1 MWPEVKI
8 VHGKPRHS
16 QSQGSVE
23 RANRDIE
30 EMLGA
35 WMDENQTTDWPSGMK
50 FIQFKKNRALHSGIG
65 RSPYEAMFGCPAR
78 VGLASAG
85 ILHDEINHL
94 STEEDVETLIEEMGR
109 ESNDLEDPNP
119 QRERGD
125 EEGIVPQ
132 IIQFEYENGT
142 NDTGSATESTYEDR
156 IVCNQCSTVL
166 PLGEEASNDGKCIH
180 CERQENI
187 VNERKR
193 SRECLEKQATK
204 MLKLSNRKFSDV
216 QAGTTV
222 RVPIPDVDRARGSPR
237 NVLAVVNSVEDG
249 LYKLGTPHGV
259 LKHKFTRSEFNPCIE
274 KFILL
279 ENLSDSA
286 KKRGFLYLQ
295 EDATILTI

>member
-1 MWPEVKI
+1 M
-8 VHGKPRHS
+8 
-16 QSQGSVE
+16 
-23 RANRDIE
+23 
-30 EMLGA
+30 
-35 WMDENQTTDWPSGMK
+35 MK
-50 FIQFKKNRALHSGIG
+50 LII
-65 RSPYEAMFGCPAR
+65 CP
-78 VGLASAG
+78 LKS
-85 ILHDEINHL
+85 
-94 STEEDVETLIEEMGR
+94 SETLIEEMGR

-249 LYKLGTPHGV
+249 LYKLGTPHGA
-259 LKHKFTRSEFNPCIE
+259 LKHKFT
-274 KFILL
+274 
-279 ENLSDSA
+279 SDSA
-286 KKRGFLYLQ
+286 KNKEISLREVAAENSVLGGQGYKRCHCKGGCKNNKCACRANKKICNSKCHGSLSCHNKN
-295 EDATILTI
+295 D